1 MQNKS
6 NLNFSSKEFLNQLRD
21 KEHNA
26 FNSLVNAYSE
36 QLYRTSLG
44 LGFNRNDSREL
55 TQIVWTT
62 LYEIISEFKGKSHIR
77 TFIFGILYNKAS
89 EFRRE
94 QKKFFGPEVVDDIM
108 NERFDHKGNWVKP
121 PIDPEKFLLGA
132 ESNKIIE
139 KCLDSLPL
147 KLKMAFAL
155 KEIEGKKNSE
165 ICELLNLSYSNLG
178 VIIYRAKNRL
188 RECIEG
194 KAKKM

>member
-6 NLNFSSKEFLNQLRD
+6 NLNFSSTEFLTQLRD

-26 FNSLVNAYSE
+26 FNSLVNTYSE

-94 QKKFFGPEVVDDIM
+94 QKKFLGPDVVDDIM

-121 PIDPEKFLLGA
+121 PKFLLGA
-132 ESNKIIE
+132 ESNQIIE

-147 KLKMAFAL
+147 KLKTAFAL
-155 KEIEGKKNSE
+155 KEIEEKKNSE

-188 RECIEG
+188 RECIED
-194 KAKKM
+194 KVKK